1 MAPIYEIDYTK
12 LYNGLNI
19 IKASSLEHLRDRDFV
34 EMIICSIGLHN
45 DPDRNFVYTGKY
57 RKFMTEH
64 GMLQQP
70 RQLAE
75 ALIWLSDK
83 NIRTYLE
90 IGTFNGVCTGLI
102 HGYLARFVPHF
113 TTTTIDIT
121 ERYYHHYVREM
132 KKRYDTPLSSI
143 NFIIEDSNNVKG
155 LGDDLVFIDG
165 DHSYKQ
171 VVVDYNNVGKT
182 AKYCMFHDICDSWQK
197 NGNDG
202 GSLTFWNEIKKDKKY
217 YEFTY
222 NPTDDKYFGI
232 GILDQT

>member
-1 MAPIYEIDYTK
+1 MAPIHDIDYTK
-12 LYNGLNI
+12 LYNGLNM

-45 DPDRNFVYTGKY
+45 DPDRNFIYTGKY

-75 ALIWLSDK
+75 ALVWLSDK
-83 NIRTYLE
+83 GIRTYLE
-90 IGTFNGVCTGLI
+90 IGTFNGICTGMI
-102 HGYLARFVPHF
+102 AGYLSRFSDNF
-113 TTTTIDIT
+113 IITTIDIT
-121 ERYYHHYVREM
+121 ERYHNHYRKEM
-132 KKRYDTPLSSI
+132 ENRFNIFYL
-143 NFIIEDSNNVKG
+143 IEDSKNVRG
-155 LGDDLVFIDG
+155 FGNDLVFIDA
-165 DHSYKQ
+165 DHNYSSVKS
-171 VVVDYNNVGKT
+171 DYENIGKT

-197 NGNDG
+197 NVNDG

-222 NPTDDKYFGI
+222 NPTEEKYFGI